1 MVTANV
7 HELKARF
14 SEYAR
19 LVKRGER
26 VVVCE
31 RNKPFAELRLLGEP
45 TIRPPKRR
53 LGQLKGQCPMTAEF
67 GSSDA
72 EIAADFLN
80 GSIFP
85 EKAAKRPKAWK

>member
-7 HELKARF
+7 HELKAKF

-45 TIRPPKRR
+45 TFRPAKRR
-53 LGQLKGQCPMTAEF
+53 LGQLKGQCPVTPEF
-67 GSSDA
+67 ESIDA
-72 EIAADFLN
+72 EIAADFLA

-85 EKAAKRPKAWK
+85 KKAAKRVKARK

>member
-45 TIRPPKRR
+45 GIRQPKRR
-53 LGQLKGQCPMTAEF
+53 LGQLKGQCPVTPEF
-67 GSSDA
+67 ESIDA
-72 EIAADFLN
+72 EIAADFLG

-85 EKAAKRPKAWK
+85 KTTAKRPKARK